1 MLTEKRLTAA
11 FAILLGA
18 FVCRVVMQAVQA
30 VGYVPWLP
38 AFERWQS
45 GLLPYPVLLLSQ
57 VAIIAGSLSFL
68 AKVGK
73 GTLTRRRKLGQVLA
87 CLGGLYLAFDI
98 LRLVLGATLLGG
110 HSFFDNP
117 IPASFHVVLA
127 LMVLIWAG
135 FHLKRQA

>member
-1 MLTEKRLTAA
+1 MLTEKRLAAA

-30 VGYVPWLP
+30 VGSVPWLP

-68 AKVGK
+68 AKAGK
-73 GTLTRRRKLGQVLA
+73 GTLTRRRKFGQVLA

-98 LRLVLGATLLGG
+98 FRLVLGATLLSG
-110 HSFFDNP
+110 HRFFDNP